1 MDMHNELATW
11 GHGRIE
17 KKRKELA
24 MLLACLLTETIAE
37 DGTMTAIPIPG
48 DGTVTFKKGGEGYRG
63 YGKTGPLSCE
73 SSITVEVT
81 LLRGWYMDNDF

>member
-24 MLLACLLTETIAE
+24 MPLACLLSETWAKE
-37 DGTMTAIPIPG
+37 GTMTAIPKPG
-48 DGTVTFKKGGEGYRG
+48 DGTVTFKMDEGG
-63 YGKTGPLSCE
+63 
-73 SSITVEVT
+73 
-81 LLRGWYMDNDF
+81 W